1 MESNSVRS
9 ILEPLLSFVTV
20 VIVSYWLG
28 LFYDRLKHRFTLLK
42 IQQVDHENTTVRY
55 IYVKNGLGQRKIF
68 RDTYYFEKG
77 EWTSFMDISTYP
89 KEVTDRITLNLNAIL
104 SRQSVMKYGKTVY
117 DPKIAPVEHVKEGN
131 VIFVNFKKEM
141 K

>member
-1 MESNSVRS
+1 MESNSIRL
-9 ILEPLLSFVTV
+9 ILEALMLFLSVV
-20 VIVSYWLG
+20 VISYWLG

-42 IQQVDHENTTVRY
+42 IQQVDHESTTVRY

-77 EWTSFMDISTYP
+77 EWTPFMDVSIYP
-89 KEVTDRITLNLNAIL
+89 KEVTDRITLNLNAVL
-104 SRQSVMKYGKTVY
+104 SRQSVMKYGKTIY
-117 DPKIAPVEHVKEGN
+117 DPKIAPVEYVKEGN

>member
-1 MESNSVRS
+1 MQSVKS
-9 ILEPLLSFVTV
+9 VLEALLIFVSAV
-20 VIVSYWLG
+20 VCSYGLG

-42 IQQVDHENTTVRY
+42 IEQVDHEQTIVRY

-77 EWTSFMDISTYP
+77 EWTPFMDVSIYP
-89 KEVTDRITLNLNAIL
+89 KEVTDRITLNLNAVL
-104 SRQSVMKYGKTVY
+104 SRESVRKYGKTIY
-117 DPKIAPVEHVKEGN
+117 DQKIAPVKYVKEGN

>member
-1 MESNSVRS
+1 MESNSIRL
-9 ILEPLLSFVTV
+9 ILEALMLFVSAL
-20 VIVSYWLG
+20 IASYWLG

-42 IQQVDHENTTVRY
+42 IQQVDHESTTVRY
-55 IYVKNGLGQRKIF
+55 IYVKNGLGQRKTF

-77 EWTSFMDISTYP
+77 EWTPFMDVSIYP
-89 KEVTDRITLNLNAIL
+89 KEVTDRITLNLNAVL
-104 SRQSVMKYGKTVY
+104 SRQSVMKYGKTIY
-117 DPKIAPVEHVKEGN
+117 DPKIAPVEYVKEGN